1 MDYRPDVF
9 LINDLNSAND
19 RNLVAEEI
27 YVINKE
33 KGTIVNNRRMRGT
46 FISILELHSFPFDMH
61 TLKVQFYFHPC
72 YDLIGPVPGVQTA
85 WWGAHGNNEFNI
97 ADQIVDRFS
106 HKESPGS
113 GILFETYDFEVNV
126 IRKYSSYLVNVGAL
140 MEGLFALGLSVL
152 MLEND
157 ELNDRVNLTLVVVL
171 AHSAFKMMVAS
182 MMPALGYMT
191 ILDKRI
197 MTGFWLNCGAGLFSL
212 ATVYLELEKE
222 TAKLDQLDFCEDLHS
237 YLGCHPCGVVVSL
250 RRFQEAV
257 LSAGEGELRMVARH
271 TPQKCS
277 HAYPLH

>member
-85 WWGAHGNNEFNI
+85 WWGAHGNNEFII
-97 ADQIVDRFS
+97 ADKIVDSFS

-113 GILFETYDFEVNV
+113 GILFETYDSEVNV
-126 IRKYSSYLVNVGAL
+126 IRKYSSCLVNVGTL
-140 MEGLFALGLSVL
+140 MEGLSVL

-171 AHSAFKMMVAS
+171 AHFAFKTMVAS
-182 MMPALGYMT
+182 MMPALGYMR

-197 MTGFWLNCGAGLFSL
+197 MTGFWLNCGAGLFSM

-222 TAKLDQLDFCEDLHS
+222 TANLINLI
-237 YLGCHPCGVVVSL
+237 
-250 RRFQEAV
+250 
-257 LSAGEGELRMVARH
+257 VARI
-271 TPQKCS
+271 S
-277 HAYPLH
+277 IVIWVVIHAALLYHYGVSRSGPFCG